1 MWPQVGLLSTIGP
14 DLVVLVLKPELPHA
28 LPSPIA
34 LAVLDTI
41 SPARFVCRV
50 SRCVLVSHVLT
61 HSRSHPTIR
70 VVALDSYIASSYLP
84 SAEEEATRTL
94 AEDDSDGEERLRFL
108 ATSSAYKPAVRP
120 PPFQIIL
127 GSWLNLNC
135 CSFSLQTGLHPF
147 SPPNH
152 LLSSV
157 APFLTLLPLSEPP
170 TPLFLLP
177 APRPTLATL
186 RRLANVLREELGETA
201 AWDEA
206 RFVKGGRKNRWGRKE
221 VDAGSMYM

>member
-1 MWPQVGLLSTIGP
+1 MRCLR
-14 DLVVLVLKPELPHA
+14 
-28 LPSPIA
+28 PSPSSCSTPSR
-34 LAVLDTI
+34 LRGSSTPC
-41 SPARFVCRV
+41 SRRPPRV
-50 SRCVLVSHVLT
+50 SALTQSCIPLLIAIVS
-61 HSRSHPTIR
+61 SQW
-70 VVALDSYIASSYLP
+70 
-84 SAEEEATRTL
+84 TRTSQAPIFPRPRRRRRGRQLRVTATARTGCASWRPL
-94 AEDDSDGEERLRFL
+94 AHTSLGCDRPSSSRRRFL
-108 ATSSAYKPAVRP
+108 LLKLTRAALLVR
-120 PPFQIIL
+120 
-127 GSWLNLNC
+127 ST
-135 CSFSLQTGLHPF
+135 QTGLYPF

-170 TPLFLLP
+170 TPLILLP

-186 RRLANVLREELGETA
+186 RRLAGVLRDEIGEAA